1 MCIND
6 LLDKVNKEKRTRVR
20 MEAIHHVVMGIGA
33 LTVIFAAAGILLNTP
48 KGKIFMKKLVNKATN
63 EADVIEDKVVK
74 TTSTVKH
81 AVVTALNKAEDNLED
96 LHKKAEDLKDDLTD
110 AQLKIADD
118 IRETA
123 GHISGHFES
132 E

>member
-6 LLDKVNKEKRTRVR
+6 LLDKVNKAKRSRVR
-20 MEAIHHVVMGIGA
+20 MEAVHQVVMGIGA

-48 KGKIFMKKLVNKATN
+48 KGKILMKKLVNKATN

-96 LHKKAEDLKDDLTD
+96 LHHKADHLKDDLAD
-110 AQLKIADD
+110 GQQKIADD
-118 IRETA
+118 IRKTA